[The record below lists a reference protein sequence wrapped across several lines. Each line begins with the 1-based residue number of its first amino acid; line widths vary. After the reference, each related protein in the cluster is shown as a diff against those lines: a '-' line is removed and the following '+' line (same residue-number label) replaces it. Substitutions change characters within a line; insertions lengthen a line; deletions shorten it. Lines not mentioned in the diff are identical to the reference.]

1 MLKTLLPL
9 SPMRKLFVTGIGTDV
24 GKTIVSAILVEALKA
39 DYWKPIQAG
48 FDNGTDTQLVKQLI
62 SNNITTFFQETYLL
76 KTPASPHQAA
86 SNDGVEIE
94 LNKLILPNGSN
105 KNLIIEGAG
114 GLLVPLN
121 NNDYVVD
128 LITHFDCEVVLVSRN
143 YLGSINHTLLSIE
156 ALKSRGLKIA
166 GIVFNGERNKS
177 TEEIILKKHDFPF
190 VEYIN
195 QEEILTKEI
204 ISAYS
209 LKLNKI

>member
-1 MLKTLLPL
+1 M
-9 SPMRKLFVTGIGTDV
+9 
-24 GKTIVSAILVEALKA
+24 
-39 DYWKPIQAG
+39 
-48 FDNGTDTQLVKQLI
+48 
-62 SNNITTFFQETYLL
+62 
-76 KTPASPHQAA
+76 
-86 SNDGVEIE
+86 
-94 LNKLILPNGSN
+94 
-105 KNLIIEGAG
+105 
-114 GLLVPLN
+114 
-121 NNDYVVD
+121 
-128 LITHFDCEVVLVSRN
+128 VLVSRN